1 MTTNFASTIARDD
14 STLAAFSSPSLPC
27 VVFPFRRGTVTC
39 NGATPWVASLG
50 LGTPAQPMRFML
62 DTGTLNTWVTGA
74 QCTTDACRVH
84 RAFDAGQSSTYVGD
98 GKPARK
104 VDFGPWGSMTVLG
117 GQDVCHLQLNT
128 PQGLANLSL
137 DDPISLEI
145 AIDYDGP
152 QFAALDCDGGLAIP
166 SVADTES
173 TALLALLKDQ
183 GHIQYA
189 IASFYTDA
197 ATGSGQCLMGAAD
210 PALYDADTLQLLPL
224 VPPSMAAL
232 NYLWC
237 VGLEAFSCGGRVG
250 GTNLCFALDTGSSFF
265 KGSTALIQGIR
276 ASITDN
282 GRLPEVL
289 HDPARLADYDDITLA
304 IGKRNYVLTP
314 RDYFQEL
321 QPGLWVLGVQVLDGL
336 PDDLLVVGSVFLD
349 TVYTVFIQEGDRAV
363 ALASPI
369 RKGEPA
375 PMPESSRICGTWTNE
390 FGSTLEIGP
399 VAPDGSFRGLY
410 RSHTGAT
417 GEYPVEGFTDPE
429 PDGSG
434 QTVVFS
440 VSWRSRVGA
449 YDSSWHWASGFA
461 GLYSVVDGKEQ
472 IKTLYLLQQEATAST
487 PDWMATAVFPSTFG
501 RP

>member
-1 MTTNFASTIARDD
+1 MS
-14 STLAAFSSPSLPC
+14 
-27 VVFPFRRGTVTC
+27 C

-74 QCTTDACRVH
+74 QCTTEACRVH

-98 GKPARK
+98 GKPART
-104 VDFGPWGSMTVLG
+104 VDFGQWGSMTVLG
-117 GQDVCHLQLNT
+117 GQDVCHLKLNT
-128 PQGLANLSL
+128 PQGPTVADL
-137 DDPISLEI
+137 DTPISLEL
-145 AIDYDGP
+145 AIDYDGA

-173 TALLALLKDQ
+173 TALLALLKAQ
-183 GHIQYA
+183 GHIQFA

-197 ATGSGQCLMGAAD
+197 ATGSGQCVMGAVD
-210 PALYDADTLQLLPL
+210 PALYDVDTLQLLPL
-224 VPPSMAAL
+224 VPPGMAAL

-237 VGLEAFSCGGRVG
+237 VGLDAFSCGGRVG
-250 GTNLCFALDTGSSFF
+250 GKNLCFALDTGSSFF

-289 HDPARLADYDDITLA
+289 NDPARLADYDDITLT
-304 IGKRNYVLTP
+304 ISQRKYVLTP

-349 TVYTVFIQEGDRAV
+349 TVYTVFIQEGDCAV

-369 RKGEPA
+369 RKGEPV
-375 PMPESSRICGTWTNE
+375 PLPEASRLCGNWVNE
-390 FGSTLEIGP
+390 FGSMLEIGP
-399 VAPDGSFRGLY
+399 IAPDGSFQGRY
-410 RSHTGAT
+410 QSDTGAT
-417 GEYPVEGFTDPE
+417 GDYPVDGITDPE
-429 PDGSG
+429 PDGNG

-440 VSWRSRVGA
+440 VSWRSRVGP
-449 YDSSWHWASGFA
+449 YDPSWHWASGFA

-472 IKTLYLLQQEATAST
+472 IKTLYLLQQTATAST
-487 PDWMATAVFPSTFG
+487 PDWMATAVFPSTFS
-501 RP
+501 RS